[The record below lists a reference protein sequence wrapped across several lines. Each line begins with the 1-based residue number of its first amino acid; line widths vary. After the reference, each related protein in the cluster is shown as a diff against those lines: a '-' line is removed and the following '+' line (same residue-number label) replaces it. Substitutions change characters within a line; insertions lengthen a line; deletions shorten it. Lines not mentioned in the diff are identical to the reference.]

1 MFYLIGFGVLGFVE
15 TRTAFFLAVFLMTLG
30 EIIVVISFTPFIINH
45 TPASHRGRMNSVLPM
60 LIGLGH
66 TVSPYIMGILL
77 ETITIPRAWNLISLL
92 MIVSMIGMYVLD
104 QNEKGRMIRLD
115 TQQVEAKAETH

>member
-1 MFYLIGFGVLGFVE
+1 MA
-15 TRTAFFLAVFLMTLG
+15 TKSAFFMAVFLMTLG

-66 TVSPYIMGILL
+66 TLSPYLMGSTL
-77 ETITIPRAWNLISLL
+77 EYISIPKAWNLISIL
-92 MIVSMIGMYVLD
+92 MIISIAGMYFLD
-104 QNEKGRMIRLD
+104 QNEKGKTMHPE
-115 TQQVEAKAETH
+115 TQVETH